1 MPRRHRNVFAWW
13 RLVMGP
19 HGPQPITRL
28 VLSAHVLFMD
38 RDGGNCFVGVRRL
51 AETTGLNKST
61 VAEHRETAIKL
72 GWLMTSAD
80 SRYSRKRTVL
90 SAVPDSIPIDDKE
103 LSGRAGQSRAGRECD
118 LSNLGAFAVQFGR
131 INCPA
136 GPDKPLL
143 PPLPLKTSH
152 QDSNAGKTPSF
163 SIETRQARI
172 RAWLTT
178 DALALR
184 YAADVDA
191 LERLIPPAWRFAG
204 YGHFIAREIR
214 ALVAVAD
221 CPEGKPPGIA
231 G

>member
-1 MPRRHRNVFAWW
+1 MLRLCRR
-13 RLVMGP
+13 RLQEHCGR
-19 HGPQPITRL
+19 T
-28 VLSAHVLFMD
+28 S
-38 RDGGNCFVGVRRL
+38 RDGYQTWLVDDVGGL
-51 AETTGLNKST
+51 AVLQET
-61 VAEHRETAIKL
+61 HRAL
-72 GWLMTSAD
+72 CCAGFD
-80 SRYSRKRTVL
+80 
-90 SAVPDSIPIDDKE
+90 PIDDKE